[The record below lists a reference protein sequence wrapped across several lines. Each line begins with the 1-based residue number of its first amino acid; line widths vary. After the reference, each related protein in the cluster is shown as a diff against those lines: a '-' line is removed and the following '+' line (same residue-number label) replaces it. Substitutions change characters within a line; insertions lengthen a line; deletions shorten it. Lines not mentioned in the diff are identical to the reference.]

1 MKLQNFTV
9 SKEPY
14 PVEIRAFEHLWDLHN
29 IADFDGFRQDFHKDT
44 LELNWHINPEYAL
57 QKYPA
62 NSFGILFR
70 DVDFLEITP
79 RDAEMPK
86 SEDLCLSS
94 FSRVL
99 PGEKLARHPESI
111 EGQEFHLLFQF
122 QSKLTIR
129 VGAKSAEFVLR
140 DSL

>member
-1 MKLQNFTV
+1 MKLQNFTI
-9 SKEPY
+9 SKAPY

-29 IADFDGFRQDFHKDT
+29 VADFDGFHQDFQKDT
-44 LELNWHINPEYAL
+44 LELNWHINPEYSL
-57 QKYPA
+57 QKHPA
-62 NSFGILFR
+62 NSFAILFR

-79 RDAEMPK
+79 RDVEMPK

-99 PGEKLARHPESI
+99 PGEKLARYPESI

-140 DSL
+140 DSP